1 VGVVLIAFG
10 REGVDGAPSANS
22 MRPNFHLFW
31 TQVASTLE
39 RAVCEWP
46 LIESERPPIAD

>member
-1 VGVVLIAFG
+1 MGPHSQIHRTPTFI
-10 REGVDGAPSANS
+10 
-22 MRPNFHLFW
+22 LFR

-39 RAVCEWP
+39 HAVCEWP